1 MFEILKRTIRILGIN
16 LKEVLLF
23 EILYRIVSSTILF
36 SLFTRG
42 ISLAIKYSGYSYLTT
57 KNLGIFLIKPVT
69 LLVLFVVF
77 CVGLLFVVLESSSLL
92 AAFQA
97 GERCE
102 RLTVY
107 RIFGRGLGRCRF
119 YLNKKNF
126 YIAAVNSLMLLVFN
140 YIIFLRGIA
149 HVRLLGEMLE
159 GINMSMRWSG
169 FFVLLAV
176 AIVFLFLPGLF
187 TVHFGLLNRKE
198 GKEAWHE
205 SRKMVSGHAF
215 GIVFSML
222 CLNIVLYLVFRLVLF
237 ALTFLAALVIYL
249 FVSRTITLA
258 LFLTTYDWLEIVA
271 LGAAG
276 ITNVVCNLALL
287 TGLYYT
293 CRDEAGMAPELL
305 VPEEE
310 QSVGGSKTT
319 RAALIAVSVF
329 VFGLFLFDV
338 VENGTRFAKDVL
350 VETAITAHRGSS
362 TEAPEN
368 TLQSIK
374 LAAEQMADYVEID
387 VQLTKDGEIILLHDK
402 SFKRTCGEGKSP
414 WEMTLAEIKKLNAA
428 YYMPDYGWAE
438 VPTLRETLEYCKDRI
453 NINIELKNNGHD
465 GQLPDKVLALVKEF
479 GMEEQCVFTS
489 MSIPFLERVK
499 ELDEECKTGY
509 ILSTAYGDFSRNE
522 KVDFFSISSSLLN
535 EKNIAQIH
543 ETGREIHAWTV
554 NTKAEAERLKYLDV
568 DNIITDYPVMVRE
581 ILYREKDTEN
591 FLEILLMVLD

>member
-1 MFEILKRTIRILGIN
+1 MFKTFKRTIRILGIN
-16 LKEVLLF
+16 LKEIFLF
-23 EILYRIVSSTILF
+23 EIIYRMISGTILF
-36 SLFTRG
+36 SVFTRG

-57 KNLGIFLIKPVT
+57 KNLGIFLTRPFT
-69 LLVLFVVF
+69 LLILFVIL
-77 CVGLLFVVLESSSLL
+77 CIGLLFVVLETSSLL
-92 AAFQA
+92 AALQA

-107 RIFGRGLGRCRF
+107 QIFARGLGRCRF
-119 YLNKKNF
+119 YLRIRNI
-126 YIAAVNSLMLLVFN
+126 YIAALNAMMLLVFN

-149 HVRLLGEMLE
+149 HVRLLGEILE
-159 GINMSMRWSG
+159 GIEKSMRWSG

-176 AIVFLFLPGLF
+176 AIVLLFLPGLF

-198 GKEAWHE
+198 GEEAWHE
-205 SRKMVSGHAF
+205 SRQLVFRHTF
-215 GIVFSML
+215 GIVLCMM

-237 ALTFLAALVIYL
+237 VLTFLTALVIYL
-249 FVSRTITLA
+249 FVSRSITLA
-258 LFLTTYDWLEIVA
+258 LFLTTYDWLELVV

-276 ITNVVCNLALL
+276 ITNMVCNLSLL

-310 QSVGGSKTT
+310 QRAGGSKTT

-329 VFGLFLFDV
+329 VFCVFLYDV
-338 VENGTRFAKDVL
+338 VENGIRFAKDVL

-362 TEAPEN
+362 MEAPEN
-368 TLQSIK
+368 TMDAIR
-374 LAAEQMADYVEID
+374 LAVEQMADYVEID

-414 WEMTLAEIKKLNAA
+414 WEMTLSEIKMLNAA
-428 YYMPDYGWAE
+428 SCMPDYGWTE
-438 VPTLRETLEYCKDRI
+438 IPTLREVLEYCKDRI

-465 GQLPDKVLALVKEF
+465 GLLPDKVIALVTELD
-479 GMEEQCVFTS
+479 MEEQCVYTS
-489 MSIPFLERVK
+489 TSIPFLERVK
-499 ELDEECKTGY
+499 ELNEECKTGY
-509 ILSTAYGDFSRNE
+509 ILSTAYGDFSQNE
-522 KVDFFSISSSLLN
+522 KVDFFSISASLLN

-543 ETGREIHAWTV
+543 ETGREVHAWTV